1 MQEKNI
7 NQFRHNLYILD
18 TSARLAYYPC
28 FRNSNNLN
36 ADEYASSKEFDT
48 MLLYITVCLVGFVLL
63 YFGAEWLVKGSSSLA
78 RSLGITPIVIG
89 LTVVAF
95 GTSAPEL
102 VVSLI
107 SSIKGKSM
115 IAVGNVVGSNICNIA
130 LVLGLSALFNPI
142 KSDPSVIRRDIPI
155 MLGISLYLLVLSF
168 NSRLGRIEGATLF
181 AGIIAYTFMNYYLA
195 KKETLDAGDAAGGEM
210 PGAIESELEEIGYI
224 ASRSKQIMLVVV
236 GIAGV
241 VGGAQMVVESAV
253 YIMTQLGVS
262 EKFIGLTIVAFGT
275 SLPELAT
282 SVVAAMRGEMDI
294 SIGNLVGSNVF
305 NIMSVLG
312 VASLVRPI
320 PIPGGFFESGLWFD
334 YLVMLFTSFLPWL
347 LMRKTYT
354 VDRKGGAMLL
364 ACYVGYLVYLIA
376 KA

>member
-1 MQEKNI
+1 MV
-7 NQFRHNLYILD
+7 LYIV
-18 TSARLAYYPC
+18 Y
-28 FRNSNNLN
+28 
-36 ADEYASSKEFDT
+36 
-48 MLLYITVCLVGFVLL
+48 CLVGFVLL

-78 RSLGITPIVIG
+78 RSLGVTPIVIG

-107 SSIKGKSM
+107 SSIQGKSM

-130 LVLGLSALFNPI
+130 LVLGLSAVFHPI
-142 KSDPSVIRRDIPI
+142 KSDPTVVRRDIPI
-155 MLGISLYLLVLSF
+155 MLAISLYLLLLTF

-181 AGIIAYTFMNYYLA
+181 AGIILYTFMNYYLA
-195 KKETLDAGDAAGGEM
+195 KKETVGAAE
-210 PGAIESELEEIGYI
+210 IESELEEIGFI
-224 ASRSKQIMLVVV
+224 ASRPKQVILILL

-241 VGGAQMVVESAV
+241 VGGAQAVVDSAV
-253 YIMTQLGVS
+253 FIMTELGVD

-312 VASLVRPI
+312 AASLVRPI
-320 PIPGGFFESGLWFD
+320 PIPGGFIESGLWID
-334 YLVMLFTSFLPWL
+334 YLVMMFTSFLPWL
-347 LMRKTYT
+347 MMRKNFT
-354 VDRKGGAMLL
+354 VKRSDGVILL
-364 ACYVGYLVYLIA
+364 LCYVGYLTYLII

>member
-1 MQEKNI
+1 M
-7 NQFRHNLYILD
+7 LVYI
-18 TSARLAYYPC
+18 A
-28 FRNSNNLN
+28 
-36 ADEYASSKEFDT
+36 
-48 MLLYITVCLVGFVLL
+48 ICLMGFVLL

-155 MLGISLYLLVLSF
+155 MLGISLYLLVLSM
-168 NSRLGRIEGATLF
+168 NNTLSRIEGATLF
-181 AGIIAYTFMNYYLA
+181 AGIIAYTFVNYYLA
-195 KKETLDAGDAAGGEM
+195 KKETREVSGSGEM
-210 PGAIESELEEIGYI
+210 AAAIQSELEEIGYI
-224 ASRSKQIMLVVV
+224 ASRSKQILLVVV
-236 GIAGV
+236 GITGV
-241 VGGAQMVVESAV
+241 VGGAQAVVESAV

-312 VASLVRPI
+312 AASLVRPI
-320 PIPGGFFESGLWFD
+320 PIPGGFFASGLWID

-354 VDRKGGAMLL
+354 VDRKGGAFLL
-364 ACYVGYLVYLIA
+364 TCYVGYLAYLII

>member
-1 MQEKNI
+1 MA
-7 NQFRHNLYILD
+7 LLIL
-18 TSARLAYYPC
+18 
-28 FRNSNNLN
+28 
-36 ADEYASSKEFDT
+36 
-48 MLLYITVCLVGFVLL
+48 ICLVGFVLL

-78 RSLGITPIVIG
+78 RSVGVSPIVIG

-130 LVLGLSALFNPI
+130 LILGLAALFQPI
-142 KSDPSVIRRDIPI
+142 TSDKSVVKRDIPI
-155 MLGISLYLLVLSF
+155 MLGISVYLLVLSM
-168 NSRLGRIEGATLF
+168 NSKLGRIEGATLF
-181 AGIIAYTFMNYYLA
+181 AGIILYTFFNYYVA
-195 KKETLDAGDAAGGEM
+195 MRESKQASSAETVAMAAEVEG
-210 PGAIESELEEIGYI
+210 IGYVT
-224 ASRSKQIMLVVV
+224 SRPRQIVLILV
-236 GIAGV
+236 GIMGV
-241 VGGAQMVVESAV
+241 VGGAQIVVESAV
-253 YIMTQLGVS
+253 KIMQILGVS

-282 SVVAAMRGEMDI
+282 SVVAAIRKEMDI

-312 VASLVRPI
+312 AASLVRPI
-320 PIPGGFFESGLWFD
+320 PIPGGFIDSGLVID
-334 YLVMLFTSFLPWL
+334 YFVMMLTSFLPWL
-347 LMRKTYT
+347 LMRRTYT
-354 VDRKGGAMLL
+354 VTRKGGLILL
-364 ACYVGYLVYLIA
+364 FCYVCYIVYLIM

>member
-1 MQEKNI
+1 M
-7 NQFRHNLYILD
+7 
-18 TSARLAYYPC
+18 TV
-28 FRNSNNLN
+28 
-36 ADEYASSKEFDT
+36 
-48 MLLYITVCLVGFVLL
+48 LYITLCLIGFLLL

-78 RSLGITPIVIG
+78 RSLGVTPIVIG

-107 SSIKGKSM
+107 SSIQAKSM

-130 LVLGLSALFNPI
+130 LVLGLSAVFNPI
-142 KSDPSVIRRDIPI
+142 KSDPSVVRRDIPI
-155 MLGISLYLLVLSF
+155 MLAISVYLLLLTF
-168 NSRLGRIEGATLF
+168 NSTLGRIEGATLF
-181 AGIIAYTFMNYYLA
+181 SGIIIYTFFNYYLTQ
-195 KKETLDAGDAAGGEM
+195 KETVRAID
-210 PGAIESELEEIGYI
+210 IESELKEIGFI
-224 ASRSKQIMLVVV
+224 SSRPKQILLIAA

-241 VGGAQMVVESAV
+241 VVGAQIVVDNAV
-253 YIMTQLGVS
+253 KIMTILGVN

-312 VASLVRPI
+312 IASLVRPI
-320 PIPGGFFESGLWFD
+320 LIPGGFLESGLWID
-334 YLVMLFTSFLPWL
+334 YMVMIFTSFLPWL
-347 LMRKTYT
+347 MMRKDFT
-354 VDRKGGAMLL
+354 VNRRDGFILL
-364 ACYVGYLVYLIA
+364 ACYVGYLTYLIY
-376 KA
+376 KV

>member
-1 MQEKNI
+1 
-7 NQFRHNLYILD
+7 
-18 TSARLAYYPC
+18 
-28 FRNSNNLN
+28 
-36 ADEYASSKEFDT
+36 
-48 MLLYITVCLVGFVLL
+48 MLLYIAVCLVGFVLL

-78 RSLGITPIVIG
+78 RSLGVTPIVIG

-130 LVLGLSALFNPI
+130 LVLGLSALLNPI

-155 MLGISLYLLVLSF
+155 MLGISLYLLVLSI
-168 NSRLGRIEGATLF
+168 NNTLGRIEGATLF
-181 AGIIAYTFMNYYLA
+181 AGIIAYTFFNYYLA
-195 KKETLDAGDAAGGEM
+195 KKENQKAGSSEMTAA
-210 PGAIESELEEIGYI
+210 IVSELEEIGYI
-224 ASRSKQIMLVVV
+224 ASRSKQILLVLI
-236 GIAGV
+236 GIVGV

-253 YIMTQLGVS
+253 FIMTELGVS

-312 VASLVRPI
+312 AASLVRPI
-320 PIPGGFFESGLWFD
+320 PIPGGFFASGLWID

-364 ACYVGYLVYLIA
+364 TCYVGYLVYLII

>member
-1 MQEKNI
+1 
-7 NQFRHNLYILD
+7 
-18 TSARLAYYPC
+18 
-28 FRNSNNLN
+28 
-36 ADEYASSKEFDT
+36 
-48 MLLYITVCLVGFVLL
+48 MLLYFVLCLIGFLLL
-63 YFGAEWLVKGSSSLA
+63 YFSAEWLVKGASSLA
-78 RSLGITPIVIG
+78 HSLGVTPIVIG

-142 KSDPSVIRRDIPI
+142 KSDPSVIKRDIPI
-155 MLGISLYLLVLSF
+155 MLAISLYLLVLSL
-168 NSRLGRIEGATLF
+168 NNTLGRIEGATLF
-181 AGIIAYTFMNYYLA
+181 AGIIAYTFINYYLA
-195 KKETLDAGDAAGGEM
+195 KKETRQAGGGEM
-210 PGAIESELEEIGYI
+210 SAAIESKLEEIGYI
-224 ASRSKQIMLVVV
+224 ESRTKQVIMVIV

-253 YIMTQLGVS
+253 YIMTELGVS

-312 VASLVRPI
+312 AASLVRPI
-320 PIPGGFFESGLWFD
+320 PIPGGFIDSGLWID
-334 YLVMLFTSFLPWL
+334 YLVMLSTSFLPWL
-347 LMRKTYT
+347 LMRRTYT
-354 VDRKGGAMLL
+354 VDRKGGAILL
-364 ACYVGYLVYLIA
+364 ICYVVYLAYLII

>member
-1 MQEKNI
+1 MV
-7 NQFRHNLYILD
+7 LYIV
-18 TSARLAYYPC
+18 Y
-28 FRNSNNLN
+28 
-36 ADEYASSKEFDT
+36 
-48 MLLYITVCLVGFVLL
+48 CLVGFVLL

-78 RSLGITPIVIG
+78 RSLGVTPIVIG

-130 LVLGLSALFNPI
+130 LVLGLSAVFHPI
-142 KSDPSVIRRDIPI
+142 KSDPTVVRRDIPI
-155 MLGISLYLLVLSF
+155 MLAISLYLLLLTL
-168 NSRLGRIEGATLF
+168 NSKLGRMEGATLF
-181 AGIIAYTFMNYYLA
+181 GGIILYTFMNYYLA
-195 KKETLDAGDAAGGEM
+195 KKETAGAAE
-210 PGAIESELEEIGYI
+210 IESELDEIGFI
-224 ASRSKQIMLVVV
+224 ASRPKQLLLVAG

-241 VGGAQMVVESAV
+241 VGGAQIVVNNAV
-253 YIMTQLGVS
+253 LIMTILGVS

-312 VASLVRPI
+312 AASLVRPI
-320 PIPGGFFESGLWFD
+320 PIPGGFIESGLWID
-334 YLVMLFTSFLPWL
+334 YLVMMFTSFLPWL
-347 LMRKTYT
+347 MMRKDLT
-354 VDRKGGAMLL
+354 VKRKDGAILL
-364 ACYVGYLVYLIA
+364 ACYLGYLVYLII